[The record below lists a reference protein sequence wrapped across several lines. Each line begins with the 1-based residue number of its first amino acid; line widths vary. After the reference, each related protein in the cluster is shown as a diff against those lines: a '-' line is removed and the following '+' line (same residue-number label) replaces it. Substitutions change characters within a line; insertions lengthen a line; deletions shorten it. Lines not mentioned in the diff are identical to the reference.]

1 MQVKK
6 KKKNVNQAGKI
17 PEEAERMK
25 PYGNKKTRIRENNNN
40 NKKKKKKR
48 HAWLL

>member
-6 KKKNVNQAGKI
+6 KKKKADQTGKI

-25 PYGNKKTRIRENNNN
+25 PYSNEKTRLR
-40 NKKKKKKR
+40 KKKKKR
-48 HAWLL
+48 KKEGMRHL